1 MANMTVQEVADLL
14 GITIPENQTARYG
27 ARLEAAVDHINADC
41 GERFTVTAEDDT
53 TTIELPP
60 GVKMGA
66 ALLVKA
72 MGENPAVSSQSLGDM
87 SKSFFEGGTAKA
99 AAAYWKRYRRVRL
112 Y

>member
-14 GITIPENQTARYG
+14 GITIPAEQNARYE
-27 ARLEAAVDHINADC
+27 ARLEAAVDHINAEC
-41 GERFTVTAEDDT
+41 GNQFSQADG
-53 TTIELPP
+53 TIDLPA

-72 MGENPAVSSQSLGDM
+72 MGENPAVASQSLGDM
-87 SKSFFEGGTAKA
+87 SKSFFEGGTGKA
-99 AAAYWKRYRRVRL
+99 AAVYWRRYRRAKF